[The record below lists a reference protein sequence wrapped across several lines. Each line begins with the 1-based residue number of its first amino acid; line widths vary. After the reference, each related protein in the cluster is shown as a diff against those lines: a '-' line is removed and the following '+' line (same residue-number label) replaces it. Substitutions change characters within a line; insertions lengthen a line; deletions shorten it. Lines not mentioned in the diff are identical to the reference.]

1 MLQKQIISWLI
12 GFFQTERGQ
21 AILSDLLAK
30 AAKGWKPGTR
40 PEPQSSPSAAP
51 ENAGEAIP
59 DPLDELIP
67 RLQAVEAAAVRLE
80 GGVQN
85 SLSGV
90 REINEGMARTN
101 LQIARLERQTRVLE
115 KRLWWAL
122 VGNAATIAAVIA
134 LALTRA

>member
-30 AAKGWKPGTR
+30 AAKGWKPGTQ
-40 PEPQSSPSAAP
+40 PEPQSPRATAP
-51 ENAGEAIP
+51 ENTGEAIP

-80 GGVQN
+80 GGLQN
-85 SLSGV
+85 SLAGV
-90 REINEGMARTN
+90 REISEGMARTN
-101 LQIARLERQTRVLE
+101 LQIAHLERQTRILE

-122 VGNAATIAAVIA
+122 AGNAATIAAVIA